1 MAYTLPGVVVLLQL
15 LTVNLAKGANVNI
28 TPTPVATVTDGDV
41 LWLTCTYDLG
51 GGTLGQLQWK
61 GNDGGIVA
69 TVTPTAGT
77 PCTISV
83 SGYNIDCDNLTS
95 SEVRLGIFNPV
106 HGDTYSCFIYL
117 FDSTQI
123 GPASTQVSVITQTL
137 TLSVMPSSPILEHE
151 LTFTCSV
158 GMDIIENTQIFY
170 KRNTFLVGTFLVNST
185 SCVSTKTQGGQN
197 YTFTCGLFPVR
208 ELLLTIPAAHVTGD
222 EQGTDWIC
230 NIFLSGVISNIVHL
244 ELSVPVTSVEIQ
256 PPAGQSLNITEN
268 QSIEVICVTSACRPF
283 ASVFWSVGGVNV
295 TFAGASSVQSVPGD
309 LYITTSTLTLTPSR
323 ALSGQTVV
331 CTASNTETQIQSTR
345 QPTLNVRHLPEILIL
360 PTSDPYVIPEGQKN
374 ITLMCTVTSANPNVS
389 SLVWTRE
396 ATELSNNGVYNL
408 PVITTGDAGAY
419 SCSAVNDVGTTSL
432 NITLKVTTL
441 PTTPNIVGLTEVTSS
456 TLTVKWTPNDKGD
469 MANAFNIS
477 HECKDCAEAES
488 TSVNLADRGNIY
500 SSKLTNLFPGSEYY
514 VNITAINMAGSS
526 SPLELIVSTS
536 PADTCPSPLE
546 DTSTTSTALL
556 VVGVILVLIAVAV
569 LGISV
574 FVYRKSRLLSK
585 SGNRKGNDQKP
596 FKFSNVQQSKE
607 GKQQEIV
614 EERGHYQELY
624 PNDIQKPSP
633 YSCLSEDNNEA
644 GIETVRGNYESIHGD
659 STARHDYIEIKEVVD
674 TRRYANT

>member
-15 LTVNLAKGANVNI
+15 LTVNLAKGVNVNI
-28 TPTPVATVTDGDV
+28 TPSPVATVTDGDV

-61 GNDGGIVA
+61 NYDGGIVA
-69 TVTPTAGT
+69 AVTPTAGT
-77 PCTISV
+77 PCTVSS
-83 SGYNIDCDNLTS
+83 SGYNIDCDNLAS
-95 SEVRLGIFNPV
+95 SEVRLGILTPK
-106 HGDTYSCFIYL
+106 HRDTYNCSVYL
-117 FDSTQI
+117 SNYTLI
-123 GPASTQVSVITQTL
+123 GQSSRHVSVIGADVKLTASPSSAIEGTPL
-137 TLSVMPSSPILEHE
+137 TL
-151 LTFTCSV
+151 TCSV
-158 GMDIIENTQIFY
+158 TQNSSIYASF
-170 KRNTFLVGTFLVNST
+170 NFINGTVVGFVQLLRGD
-185 SCVSTKTQGGQN
+185 CVSGTGQDCDKQCSCTTDGKSYSWTVAN
-197 YTFTCGLFPVR
+197 
-208 ELLLTIPAAHVTGD
+208 VTGD
-222 EQGTDWIC
+222 WNNARIRCQINNPSAQT
-230 NIFLSGVISNIVHL
+230 SNILV
-244 ELSVPVTSVEIQ
+244 VDVIIPVTSVEIQ
-256 PPAGQSLNITEN
+256 PPAGQLLDITET
-268 QSIEVICVTSACRPF
+268 QSTDVICVTSACRPF
-283 ASVFWSVGGVNV
+283 ASVFWSVGGINF
-295 TFAGASSVQSVPGD
+295 TYAGASSVQSVTGD

-345 QPTLNVRHLPEILIL
+345 QPTLNVRHRPEILIS
-360 PTSDPYVIPEGQKN
+360 PTSDPYVISEGQKN

-389 SLVWTRE
+389 SLVWTKE

-408 PVITTGDAGAY
+408 PVPTTGVAGVY
-419 SCSAVNDVGTTSL
+419 TCSAVNDDGTTSL

-441 PTTPNIVGLTEVTSS
+441 PTTPNIVGFTEVTSS

-556 VVGVILVLIAVAV
+556 VVGIILVLIAVAV
-569 LGISV
+569 LGISI

-585 SGNRKGNDQKP
+585 SKNRKGNDQKP
-596 FKFSNVQQSKE
+596 VKFSNVQQSKE

-614 EERGHYQELY
+614 EERGHYQELD

-659 STARHDYIEIKEVVD
+659 STASHDYIEIKEDVD

>member
-123 GPASTQVSVITQTL
+123 GPASTQVSVI
-137 TLSVMPSSPILEHE
+137 I
-151 LTFTCSV
+151 
-158 GMDIIENTQIFY
+158 
-170 KRNTFLVGTFLVNST
+170 
-185 SCVSTKTQGGQN
+185 
-197 YTFTCGLFPVR
+197 
-208 ELLLTIPAAHVTGD
+208 
-222 EQGTDWIC
+222 
-230 NIFLSGVISNIVHL
+230 
-244 ELSVPVTSVEIQ
+244 PVTSVEIQ

>member
-15 LTVNLAKGANVNI
+15 LTVNLAKGVNVNI
-28 TPTPVATVTDGDV
+28 TPSPVATVTDGDV

-61 GNDGGIVA
+61 NYDGGIVA
-69 TVTPTAGT
+69 AVTPTAGT
-77 PCTISV
+77 PCTVSS
-83 SGYNIDCDNLTS
+83 SGYNIDCDNLAS
-95 SEVRLGIFNPV
+95 SEVRLGILTPK
-106 HGDTYSCFIYL
+106 HRDTYNCSVYL
-117 FDSTQI
+117 SNYTLI
-123 GPASTQVSVITQTL
+123 GQSSRHVSVI
-137 TLSVMPSSPILEHE
+137 
-151 LTFTCSV
+151 
-158 GMDIIENTQIFY
+158 
-170 KRNTFLVGTFLVNST
+170 
-185 SCVSTKTQGGQN
+185 
-197 YTFTCGLFPVR
+197 
-208 ELLLTIPAAHVTGD
+208 
-222 EQGTDWIC
+222 
-230 NIFLSGVISNIVHL
+230 
-244 ELSVPVTSVEIQ
+244 VPVTSVEIQ
-256 PPAGQSLNITEN
+256 PPAGQLLDITET
-268 QSIEVICVTSACRPF
+268 QSTDVICVTSACRPF
-283 ASVFWSVGGVNV
+283 ASVFWSVGGINF
-295 TFAGASSVQSVPGD
+295 TYAGASSVQSVTGD

-345 QPTLNVRHLPEILIL
+345 QPTLNVRHRPEILIS
-360 PTSDPYVIPEGQKN
+360 PTSDPYVISEGQKN

-389 SLVWTRE
+389 SLVWTKE

-408 PVITTGDAGAY
+408 PVPTTGVAGVY
-419 SCSAVNDVGTTSL
+419 TCSAVNDDGTTSL

-441 PTTPNIVGLTEVTSS
+441 PTTPNIVGFTEVTSS

-556 VVGVILVLIAVAV
+556 VVGIILVLIAVAV
-569 LGISV
+569 LGISI

-585 SGNRKGNDQKP
+585 SKNRKGNDQKP
-596 FKFSNVQQSKE
+596 VKFSNVQQSKE

-614 EERGHYQELY
+614 EERGHYQELD

-659 STARHDYIEIKEVVD
+659 STARHDYIEIKEVVGMW
-674 TRRYANT
+674 T